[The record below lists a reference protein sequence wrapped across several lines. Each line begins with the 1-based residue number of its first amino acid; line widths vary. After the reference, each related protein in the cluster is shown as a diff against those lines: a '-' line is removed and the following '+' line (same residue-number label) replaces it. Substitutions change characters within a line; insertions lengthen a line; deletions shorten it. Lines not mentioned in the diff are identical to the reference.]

1 MSRKCGEYTYKE
13 NERIGCGEY
22 GCVYLA
28 RKDEEEKEGKKKII
42 CHKIS
47 SWRKNEPRTEKNV

>member
-28 RKDEEEKEGKKKII
+28 RKDEEEKEGKK
-42 CHKIS
+42 
-47 SWRKNEPRTEKNV
+47 NYM